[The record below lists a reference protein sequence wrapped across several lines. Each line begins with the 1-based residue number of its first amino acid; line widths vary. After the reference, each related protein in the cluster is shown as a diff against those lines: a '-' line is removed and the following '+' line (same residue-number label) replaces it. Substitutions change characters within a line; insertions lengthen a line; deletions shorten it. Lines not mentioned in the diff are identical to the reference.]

1 MSKAFLIGIVI
12 FLLGCSAGSLS
23 VDATDY
29 ASLCKQAEQEGKN
42 VVVLVTAADCPV
54 CHGLLREWTGCREWA
69 EWQREHV
76 LLCHTALSDT
86 ANLFP
91 RLLNTMA
98 VPLVVVVSPDRR
110 IQYAHTGFISATK
123 LKQVINGTGK
133 GHVGSSI
140 LSNHLYTTSPREL
153 YRLFSD
159 VLAVQFGL
167 QQQPIDRE
175 QVTLHLQHSL
185 EIEPYFMNRYLE
197 WKYYRAMGDVQR
209 ADSCRVGL
217 LNTLSDEDK
226 ILYAP
231 EIMELNPA
239 LKLVGKDEDRIF
251 PEDYNL
257 EWGEKDRE
265 ITFEIPYENKSAKP
279 LIIVSVKQS
288 CNCLNTFWD
297 SSPLAVH
304 GKSRIKVVYHNKG
317 EGVSRKKIQVYTN
330 DPGSPYEI
338 TLHGRLKK

>member
-1 MSKAFLIGIVI
+1 MQ
-12 FLLGCSAGSLS
+12 
-23 VDATDY
+23 
-29 ASLCKQAEQEGKN
+29 LC
-42 VVVLVTAADCPV
+42 L
-54 CHGLLREWTGCREWA
+54 
-69 EWQREHV
+69 
-76 LLCHTALSDT
+76 
-86 ANLFP
+86 
-91 RLLNTMA
+91 
-98 VPLVVVVSPDRR
+98 
-110 IQYAHTGFISATK
+110 TGFDYLDAA
-123 LKQVINGTGK
+123 QM
-133 GHVGSSI
+133 
-140 LSNHLYTTSPREL
+140 
-153 YRLFSD
+153 
-159 VLAVQFGL
+159 
-167 QQQPIDRE
+167 
-175 QVTLHLQHSL
+175 L
-185 EIEPYFMNRYLE
+185 EGF
-197 WKYYRAMGDVQR
+197 
-209 ADSCRVGL
+209 
-217 LNTLSDEDK
+217 SDEDK

-251 PEDYNL
+251 PEDYNF

>member
-123 LKQVINGTGK
+123 LKQVITGTGK

-185 EIEPYFMNRYLE
+185 EIELYFMNRYLE
-197 WKYYRAMGDVQR
+197 WKYYRQM
-209 ADSCRVGL
+209 
-217 LNTLSDEDK
+217 
-226 ILYAP
+226 
-231 EIMELNPA
+231 PA
-239 LKLVGKDEDRIF
+239 KCH
-251 PEDYNL
+251 
-257 EWGEKDRE
+257 
-265 ITFEIPYENKSAKP
+265 TP
-279 LIIVSVKQS
+279 LPKHLQ
-288 CNCLNTFWD
+288 
-297 SSPLAVH
+297 
-304 GKSRIKVVYHNKG
+304 
-317 EGVSRKKIQVYTN
+317 
-330 DPGSPYEI
+330 
-338 TLHGRLKK
+338 

>member
-1 MSKAFLIGIVI
+1 
-12 FLLGCSAGSLS
+12 
-23 VDATDY
+23 
-29 ASLCKQAEQEGKN
+29 
-42 VVVLVTAADCPV
+42 
-54 CHGLLREWTGCREWA
+54 
-69 EWQREHV
+69 
-76 LLCHTALSDT
+76 
-86 ANLFP
+86 
-91 RLLNTMA
+91 MA

-123 LKQVINGTGK
+123 LKQVITGTGK

-231 EIMELNPA
+231 EIMELNP
-239 LKLVGKDEDRIF
+239 G
-251 PEDYNL
+251 
-257 EWGEKDRE
+257 
-265 ITFEIPYENKSAKP
+265 
-279 LIIVSVKQS
+279 VKI
-288 CNCLNTFWD
+288 
-297 SSPLAVH
+297 
-304 GKSRIKVVYHNKG
+304 SR
-317 EGVSRKKIQVYTN
+317 
-330 DPGSPYEI
+330 
-338 TLHGRLKK
+338 

>member
-1 MSKAFLIGIVI
+1 
-12 FLLGCSAGSLS
+12 
-23 VDATDY
+23 
-29 ASLCKQAEQEGKN
+29 
-42 VVVLVTAADCPV
+42 
-54 CHGLLREWTGCREWA
+54 
-69 EWQREHV
+69 
-76 LLCHTALSDT
+76 
-86 ANLFP
+86 
-91 RLLNTMA
+91 MA

-123 LKQVINGTGK
+123 LKQVITGTGK
-133 GHVGSSI
+133 GHVGSPI

-251 PEDYNL
+251 PEDYNF

>member
-1 MSKAFLIGIVI
+1 MYKAFLIGIVI
-12 FLLGCSAGSLS
+12 FLLGCSAGSLP

-29 ASLCKQAEQEGKN
+29 ASLCKRAEQERKS

-54 CHGLLREWTGCREWA
+54 CHELWQEWTGSRKWA
-69 EWQREHV
+69 KWQREHV
-76 LLCHTALSDT
+76 LLCHTELSDT

-98 VPLVVVVSPDRR
+98 VPLVVVVSPDRH
-110 IQYAHTGFISATK
+110 IQYAHTGFISAAK
-123 LKQVINGTGK
+123 LKQVITGIGK
-133 GHVGSSI
+133 GNVGSPI

-175 QVTLHLQHSL
+175 QVALHLQHSL

-197 WKYYRAMGDVQR
+197 WKYYRVTGDVHR
-209 ADSCRVGL
+209 ADSCRLGL

-231 EIMELNPA
+231 EIVKLNPA

-251 PEDYNL
+251 PEDYNF

-265 ITFEIPYENKSAKP
+265 ITFEIPYENKYDKP
-279 LIIVSVKQS
+279 LIVVSVKQS
-288 CNCLNTFWD
+288 CNCLNTSWD
-297 SSPLAVH
+297 SSPLPVH
-304 GKSRIKVVYHNKG
+304 GKGRIKGVYHNKG
-317 EGVSRKKIQVYTN
+317 EGVFRKKIQVYN

>member
-123 LKQVINGTGK
+123 LKQVIPGQGR
-133 GHVGSSI
+133 GMSD
-140 LSNHLYTTSPREL
+140 
-153 YRLFSD
+153 RLF
-159 VLAVQFGL
+159 
-167 QQQPIDRE
+167 
-175 QVTLHLQHSL
+175 
-185 EIEPYFMNRYLE
+185 
-197 WKYYRAMGDVQR
+197 
-209 ADSCRVGL
+209 
-217 LNTLSDEDK
+217 
-226 ILYAP
+226 
-231 EIMELNPA
+231 
-239 LKLVGKDEDRIF
+239 
-251 PEDYNL
+251 
-257 EWGEKDRE
+257 
-265 ITFEIPYENKSAKP
+265 
-279 LIIVSVKQS
+279 
-288 CNCLNTFWD
+288 
-297 SSPLAVH
+297 
-304 GKSRIKVVYHNKG
+304 
-317 EGVSRKKIQVYTN
+317 
-330 DPGSPYEI
+330 
-338 TLHGRLKK
+338 

>member
-110 IQYAHTGFISATK
+110 IQCPYRFYFGYKIETGNS
-123 LKQVINGTGK
+123 
-133 GHVGSSI
+133 
-140 LSNHLYTTSPREL
+140 R
-153 YRLFSD
+153 
-159 VLAVQFGL
+159 
-167 QQQPIDRE
+167 DRE
-175 QVTLHLQHSL
+175 GACRIV
-185 EIEPYFMNRYLE
+185 YFE
-197 WKYYRAMGDVQR
+197 
-209 ADSCRVGL
+209 
-217 LNTLSDEDK
+217 
-226 ILYAP
+226 
-231 EIMELNPA
+231 
-239 LKLVGKDEDRIF
+239 
-251 PEDYNL
+251 
-257 EWGEKDRE
+257 
-265 ITFEIPYENKSAKP
+265 
-279 LIIVSVKQS
+279 
-288 CNCLNTFWD
+288 
-297 SSPLAVH
+297 
-304 GKSRIKVVYHNKG
+304 
-317 EGVSRKKIQVYTN
+317 
-330 DPGSPYEI
+330 
-338 TLHGRLKK
+338 